1 MKCYPEFTMSFETNS
16 FNRMP
21 FALIVEDD
29 RDIVALF
36 QQVLDIAG
44 YRTEIVLDGIEAME
58 RISTS
63 LPDIVLL
70 DLQLPGMS
78 GVEILKRM
86 RENESMM
93 NIPVVV
99 ITAYAHLPQN
109 LTVEP
114 DLLLKKPV
122 NINQLGRLVQ
132 KLKATQGGLNRP
144 RLDPVSGLHD
154 MSFFLVRLTFSLE
167 RIKQTMVRRF
177 GVLFADI
184 PQLQQIR
191 HPLTDAERE
200 HFQRR
205 LAGQFREALRPTD
218 TVTWSEDEQYFLTLI
233 EDVPSDDVA
242 LKVARRVGDE
252 MRKHSGP
259 YNMGLTLRVNMGV
272 LICDGE
278 YDDTH
283 QIIRD
288 VNFARDLMRDK
299 QHSNPV
305 VFDREML
312 HERGISSRE

>member
-1 MKCYPEFTMSFETNS
+1 MSFETAS
-16 FNRMP
+16 PKKLP

-58 RISTS
+58 RISIS

-99 ITAYAHLPQN
+99 ITAYSHLPQN
-109 LTVEP
+109 LAVEP

-122 NINQLGRLVQ
+122 DINQLSRLVR
-132 KLKATQGGLNRP
+132 KLKATQGGPNHSM
-144 RLDPVSGLHD
+144 LDPVSGLHA
-154 MSFFLVRLTFSLE
+154 MSFLLVRMTFSLE
-167 RIKQTMVRRF
+167 RIKQTMVKRF

-184 PQLQQIR
+184 PQLQEIR
-191 HPLTDAERE
+191 RPLTAEERDQ
-200 HFQRR
+200 FQRR

-218 TVTWSEDEQYFLTLI
+218 TVAWSEHNQYFLTLI
-233 EDVPSDDVA
+233 EDVTSDDVA

-278 YDDTH
+278 YEDTN
-283 QIIRD
+283 QILRD
-288 VNFARDLMRDK
+288 VSLARDLMR
-299 QHSNPV
+299 SNQYSSPAI
-305 VFDREML
+305 FDREML
-312 HERGISSRE
+312 HAPGASIR

>member
-1 MKCYPEFTMSFETNS
+1 MTFEFQDLSSSAN
-16 FNRMP
+16 MP

-36 QQVLDIAG
+36 RQVLDIAG

-86 RENESMM
+86 RENITME

-99 ITAYAHLPQN
+99 ITAYSHLPQN

-114 DLLLKKPV
+114 DLLLNKPV
-122 NINQLGRLVQ
+122 DINQLGKLVQ
-132 KLKATQGGLNRP
+132 KLKATKGGINRP
-144 RLDPVSGLHD
+144 ALDPVTGLHA

-167 RIKQTMVRRF
+167 RIKQTMVKKF
-177 GVLFADI
+177 GVLFADVL
-184 PQLQQIR
+184 QLEEIR
-191 HPLTDAERE
+191 RQLPGQARDQ
-200 HFQRR
+200 FQRK
-205 LAGQFREALRPTD
+205 LAGQFKEALRPTD
-218 TVTWSEDEQYFLTLI
+218 TVAWSEDDQYFLTLI
-233 EDVPSDDVA
+233 EDVLSADVP

-252 MRKHSGP
+252 MRKHGGA
-259 YNMGLTLRVNMGV
+259 YNAGLTLRVNMGV

-278 YDDTH
+278 YEDTH

-288 VNFARDLMRDK
+288 VNFARDLLRDK
-299 QHSNPV
+299 QYSNPAI
-305 VFDREML
+305 FDREML
-312 HERGISSRE
+312 HRRGTAALE

>member
-1 MKCYPEFTMSFETNS
+1 MSFETASSNA
-16 FNRMP
+16 MP

-58 RISTS
+58 RISIS

-99 ITAYAHLPQN
+99 ITAYSHLPQN
-109 LTVEP
+109 LAVEP

-122 NINQLGRLVQ
+122 DINQLSRLVR
-132 KLKATQGGLNRP
+132 KLKATQGGLNHP
-144 RLDPVSGLHD
+144 ILDPVSGLHA
-154 MSFFLVRLTFSLE
+154 MSFLLVRMTFSLE
-167 RIKQTMVRRF
+167 RIKQTMVKRF

-184 PQLQQIR
+184 PQLQEIR
-191 HPLTDAERE
+191 RPLTDEERDQ
-200 HFQRR
+200 FQRR

-218 TVTWSEDEQYFLTLI
+218 TVAWSEHDQYFLTLI
-233 EDVPSDDVA
+233 EDVASDDVP

-278 YDDTH
+278 YEDTN
-283 QIIRD
+283 QILRD
-288 VNFARDLMRDK
+288 VSLARDLMRSN
-299 QHSNPV
+299 QYSNPAI
-305 VFDREML
+305 FGREML
-312 HERGISSRE
+312 HGPGASIRE

>member
-1 MKCYPEFTMSFETNS
+1 
-16 FNRMP
+16 
-21 FALIVEDD
+21 
-29 RDIVALF
+29 
-36 QQVLDIAG
+36 
-44 YRTEIVLDGIEAME
+44 LDGIEAME

-122 NINQLGRLVQ
+122 NINQLGRLVE
-132 KLKATQGGLNRP
+132 KLKATQGGLNRS
-144 RLDPVSGLHD
+144 RLDPASGLHD
-154 MSFFLVRLTFSLE
+154 MSFFLVRMTFSLE
-167 RIKQTMVRRF
+167 RIKQTMIKRF

-184 PQLQQIR
+184 PQLQEIR
-191 HPLTDAERE
+191 RSLADEARDQ
-200 HFQRR
+200 FQRR
-205 LAGQFREALRPTD
+205 LASQFKEALRPTD
-218 TVTWSEDEQYFLTLI
+218 IVAWSEEDQYFLTLI
-233 EDVPSDDVA
+233 EDVPSEDVP

-259 YNMGLTLRVNMGV
+259 YNMGPTLQVNMGV

-278 YDDTH
+278 YEDTQ

-288 VNFARDLMRDK
+288 INFARDLMRGN
-299 QHSNPV
+299 QHANPA

-312 HERGISSRE
+312 HGRGS